1 MDKES
6 KPGAGG
12 LSGNGLIAVLLLA
25 TGALFVREIPL
36 ETHRPPASDPGME
49 QHFSLQDV
57 DARLWQ
63 DPFGAV
69 ARGRAELRKKSPAKA
84 AEDDAQRSAE
94 ALAEAVRRR
103 EGVEIL
109 AVMLGGGPY
118 SDSIESRRRTRYAV
132 LAGLNVSGYAPM
144 DNEHLGYFIPP
155 PASSPLS
162 RLQEVVPYEWFE
174 PAADIR
180 PREGDR
186 PRPAV
191 LVVWLQS
198 ESFADHPLQRMK
210 DLTRPF
216 ESVRVNW
223 RVLGPWGSDGLKAMV
238 DETVERD
245 FQVAPSGL
253 KRISY
258 YSHYATVPDRA
269 LLENKAGY
277 DGKSTLS
284 AFLADKGVTLV
295 RTIGS
300 DQQLVSSL
308 VGELV
313 RRGLVAQPL
322 EPNEGAEI
330 AGGYSAVCRPE
341 GDSQVEA
348 PSHVAVVAEWD
359 TLYGR
364 SLRRAFMAK
373 KGEPGFCVD
382 RFNYVRGLDGQV
394 PSGSGGG
401 GDGTAGSGDGGKVV
415 SNDKDAARR
424 KDGTFVERAEGQS
437 QFDYLRRLA
446 VQMHVQDRKVRKSSA
461 DGRGLRAIGVLG
473 NDVHDKLLVLQALQ
487 PEFPNA
493 IFFTTDLDA
502 RFLHPRE
509 QAWSRNLL
517 VASNFGLSLER
528 RLQGGSPP
536 FRDSYQTSA
545 FFSTRIALDD
555 AQRAGFSIAHDDGGR
570 RSVSQAEI
578 RSSWFD
584 RPRIFEIGRTTAF
597 DFSDGEAR
605 VRPCKEQ
612 DWMSCEHIHPPGS
625 PRYPEP
631 RQAMLA
637 LILSGLLLA
646 LWAPAL
652 WLSRSGRHRLS
663 GFAAGAVGP
672 AGRLLRY
679 GALVLA
685 LLLVQAAL
693 PWWLASQWQPFAEW
707 LTHDGKPLVAFEGI
721 SLWPTEG
728 IRLLALWL
736 CLYLLLRGWT
746 MLDRNVD
753 EISRQFRLGPTRRE
767 LVAEQRAIDAD
778 LPWWERLLCMFS
790 LEFVPR
796 SAPQTVAGHGMPA
809 AALDF
814 WKRHIVQNRLSAR
827 LVRTTVFVV
836 LMLGLSGLLV
846 QALGEDL
853 FVPQRGDLSLR
864 VHRALLV
871 PAVVAMYYLEFFVV
885 DATTLCVGFV
895 TGLRRQAANWPLST
909 LDAFQRQLGIPK
921 EFLDSWIDLRF
932 IALRTRC
939 VTRLIYY
946 PFVVLSLLLLSRS
959 ATFDDWFMPTSTLL
973 LAGVGAAIAV
983 GCALALRL
991 AAEASRRSALDQI
1004 RDALMRAHAAR
1015 ADDASKAPPPGQP
1028 TVEQLKL
1035 LLGRVEELHEG
1046 AFAPFWQQPLLKA
1059 VLLPFATLGGSTLLD
1074 YMALANL

>member
-6 KPGAGG
+6 KSGAGG

-36 ETHRPPASDPGME
+36 ETHRPPAGDQRME
-49 QHFSLQDV
+49 QHFSLQDI

-69 ARGRAELRKKSPAKA
+69 AKGRAEARKKMPPKT
-84 AEDDAQRSAE
+84 AEDEAQQRSAE
-94 ALAEAVRRR
+94 KLAEAVRGR

-118 SDSIESRRRTRYAV
+118 SDSVESRRRTRYAV
-132 LAGLNVSGYAPM
+132 LAGLNVSGYAPV

-155 PASSPLS
+155 PASSAMT
-162 RLQEVVPYEWFE
+162 RLQEAVPYEWFE
-174 PAADIR
+174 PAADMR

-191 LVVWLQS
+191 LVMWLQS
-198 ESFADHPLQRMK
+198 EAFADHPLQRMK
-210 DLTRPF
+210 DLTRAF
-216 ESVRVNW
+216 EPARVNW

-238 DETVERD
+238 EETVARD
-245 FQVAPSGL
+245 FQPASFGL
-253 KRISY
+253 KRVSY
-258 YSHYATVPDRA
+258 YSHYATVPDGT
-269 LLENKAGY
+269 LLENKADD
-277 DGKSTLS
+277 DGQSNLS
-284 AFLADKGVTLV
+284 DFLAAKGVSLV

-313 RRGLVAQPL
+313 RRGLVARPL
-322 EPNEGAEI
+322 EANEGAEI
-330 AGGYSAVCRPE
+330 AGGYAATCRPQ
-341 GDSQVEA
+341 GDAQPGS
-348 PSHVAVVAEWD
+348 PSHIAVVAEWD

-382 RFNYVRGLDGQV
+382 RFNYVRGLDGQL
-394 PSGSGGG
+394 PAAGGTDSAAG
-401 GDGTAGSGDGGKVV
+401 AGDNGKPAP
-415 SNDKDAARR
+415 NDKDAARR

-446 VQMHVQDRKVRKSSA
+446 VQMHAQDRRVRKSSP

-509 QAWSRNLL
+509 QAWSRNLI
-517 VASNFGLSLER
+517 VVSNFGLSLDS
-528 RLQGGSPP
+528 RLQGGAPP

-545 FFSTRIALDD
+545 FFSTRIAMDD
-555 AQRAGFSIAHDDGGR
+555 AQRAGFSAAHDDGAR
-570 RSVSQAEI
+570 RSVTQADI

-584 RPRIFEIGRTTAF
+584 TPRIFEIGRTMAF
-597 DFSDGEAR
+597 DFSDGEAQ
-605 VRPCKEQ
+605 VKPCRER

-631 RQAMLA
+631 RRAMLA
-637 LILSGLLLA
+637 LILSAALLA

-652 WLSRSGRHRLS
+652 WLSRAARRALA
-663 GFAAGAVGP
+663 GFVAGAAGP
-672 AGRLLRY
+672 PGRLLRY
-679 GALVLA
+679 GALALA
-685 LLLVQAAL
+685 LGLLQFAL
-693 PWWLASQWQPFAEW
+693 PWWLASQWLPFADW
-707 LTHDGKPLVAFEGI
+707 LTRDGKPLVAFEGI

-728 IRLLALWL
+728 IRLFALLL

-746 MLDRNVD
+746 MLDRNLD
-753 EISRQFRLGPTRRE
+753 EISGQFRLGPTRRE
-767 LVAEQRAIDAD
+767 LVAEQRAVDAG
-778 LPWWERLLCMFS
+778 LPWWERLLCMFW

-796 SAPQTVAGHGMPA
+796 SAPQTLPGFGMPA
-809 AALDF
+809 VALDF

-827 LVRTTVFVV
+827 LVRTTVFVA
-836 LMLGLSGLLV
+836 LMLGLSWLLM

-853 FVPQRGDLSLR
+853 FVPQRGELSR
-864 VHRALLV
+864 QVHRALLV

-895 TGLRRQAANWPLST
+895 TGLRQQAANWPTST
-909 LDAFQRQLGIPK
+909 KEAFQRRLGIPS

-939 VTRLIYY
+939 VTRLIYF
-946 PFVVLSLLLLSRS
+946 PFIVLSLLLLSRS
-959 ATFDDWFMPTSTLL
+959 AAFDDWFMPTSTIV
-973 LAGVGAAIAV
+973 LAAAGAAIAV

-991 AAEASRRSALDQI
+991 GAEASRRSALDQI
-1004 RDALMRAHAAR
+1004 RDALMRAHAGR
-1015 ADDASKAPPPGQP
+1015 ADLVSSTSPAADEP

-1035 LLGRVEELHEG
+1035 LQARVEGLQEG